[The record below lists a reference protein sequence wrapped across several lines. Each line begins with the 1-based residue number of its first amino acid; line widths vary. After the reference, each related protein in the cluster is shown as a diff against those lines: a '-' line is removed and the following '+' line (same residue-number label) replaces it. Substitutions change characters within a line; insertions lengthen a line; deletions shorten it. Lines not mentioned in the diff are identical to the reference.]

1 MEKQTLGE
9 VASRKLLEMI
19 HRDGYA
25 AGDKLPTE
33 AELVE
38 LLGVGRNT
46 VREALRILM
55 SRNIVTIRHG
65 SGVFVLVPQFFLYLH
80 QRRLNQ
86 SFL

>member
-9 VASRKLLEMI
+9 IASQKLLEMI
-19 HRDGYA
+19 QKDGYT

-46 VREALRILM
+46 VREALRSLCPEI
-55 SRNIVTIRHG
+55 SSPYARVQ
-65 SGVFVLVPQFFLYLH
+65 VPLFQIKTVYPMTPWGLP
-80 QRRLNQ
+80 
-86 SFL
+86 